1 MDRYRE
7 CMLNIDWNA
16 LNVYE
21 DCETYYKH
29 FIDKFKN
36 VYDHVFPIIRVKKR
50 YRNRLPWLTTGLK
63 ESIKH
68 KNKLFKISRRHP
80 TAHNKTVYKDYRNK
94 ITALLRIA
102 EKQFYQGQIIE
113 NKNNL
118 RKTWGIIKQVIN
130 KNKNNKICDK
140 FISGKDI
147 TSDPKTIANAFNN
160 YFVNV
165 GPTLASKI
173 PDQPVDFSRYMPLLN
188 ECSLFLT
195 PASESEVIRILTNL
209 SDGAPGKD
217 GVTAK
222 TLKIVS
228 DVVVTPITHLAN
240 LSFLQGVFPQ
250 DLKIALICPI
260 YKAKDPMI
268 FSYYR
273 PISLLSLFSKILER
287 LMCNRLLEFLNKHNI
302 LNKYQLGF
310 RNMHSTFMALIT
322 LMENLRNALDVH

>member
-1 MDRYRE
+1 M
-7 CMLNIDWNA
+7 
-16 LNVYE
+16 
-21 DCETYYKH
+21 
-29 FIDKFKN
+29 
-36 VYDHVFPIIRVKKR
+36 
-50 YRNRLPWLTTGLK
+50 
-63 ESIKH
+63 
-68 KNKLFKISRRHP
+68 
-80 TAHNKTVYKDYRNK
+80 
-94 ITALLRIA
+94 RIA

-173 PDQPVDFSRYMPLLN
+173 PDQPVDFSRYMPPPN

-195 PASESEVIRILTNL
+195 PESEVKRIITNL
-209 SDGAPGKD
+209 NDEAPGKD

-228 DVVVTPITHLAN
+228 HVVVTPITHLAN
-240 LSFLQGVFPQ
+240 LSFLQEVFPQ
-250 DLKIALICPI
+250 DLKIALICQI
-260 YKAKDPMI
+260 
-268 FSYYR
+268 
-273 PISLLSLFSKILER
+273 
-287 LMCNRLLEFLNKHNI
+287 
-302 LNKYQLGF
+302 
-310 RNMHSTFMALIT
+310 
-322 LMENLRNALDVH
+322 